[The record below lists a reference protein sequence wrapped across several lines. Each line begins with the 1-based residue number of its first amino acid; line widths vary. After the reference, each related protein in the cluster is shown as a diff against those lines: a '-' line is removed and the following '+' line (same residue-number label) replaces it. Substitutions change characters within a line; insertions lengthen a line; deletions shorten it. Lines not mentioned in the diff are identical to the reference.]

1 MYLPKIFKYLND
13 NEIAGAET
21 INPIVDFLRG
31 IRSTSDFI
39 ELNPN
44 SNGSMNIGLDV
55 DSLANYLRQD
65 VDVEELQHTFKAT
78 ITSGSSYTI
87 SGGTVY
93 FGHDK
98 AFSVSSSSGSGTGSY
113 YVQCT
118 SSGASI
124 QSGTV
129 SHVLNPTNQTVN
141 LPLFQAYNDDGIK
154 FRYYHIGNWAF
165 TDVPYFW
172 IAGYDKTKEQIL
184 THSANT
190 DGLLWQDVA
199 PCDE

>member
-1 MYLPKIFKYLND
+1 MYLPKIFKYLKE

-21 INPIVDFLRG
+21 INPMVDFLRG

-78 ITSGSSYTI
+78 ITSGSSYTV
-87 SGGTVY
+87 SGGTAY
-93 FGHDK
+93 FGHNIARTANSK
-98 AFSVSSSSGSGTGSY
+98 SFSGTGSVY
-113 YVQCT
+113 LEVT
-118 SSGASI
+118 SSSAELK
-124 QSGTV
+124 SGTV
-129 SHVLNPTNQTVN
+129 SNVLNPNNQTVN
-141 LPLFQAYNDDGIK
+141 LPILQAYSDDGLK

-172 IAGYDKTKEQIL
+172 ISGYDKTKAQVL
-184 THSANT
+184 SHSANA
-190 DGLLWQDVA
+190 DGMIWIDIA
-199 PCDE
+199 PCEE

>member
-1 MYLPKIFKYLND
+1 MYLPKIFKYLKE

-55 DSLANYLRQD
+55 DSLANYLKQD

-78 ITSGSSYTI
+78 ITSGSNFTV

-93 FGHDK
+93 FGHNM
-98 AFSVSSSSGSGTGSY
+98 ALTASSRSFSGTGGVY
-113 YVQCT
+113 LEVT
-118 SSGASI
+118 RSSATL

-129 SHVLNPTNQTVN
+129 STVLDTANQKVN
-141 LPLFQAYNDDGIK
+141 LPILQAYSDDGLK

-172 IAGYDKTKEQIL
+172 ITGYDKTKEQIL